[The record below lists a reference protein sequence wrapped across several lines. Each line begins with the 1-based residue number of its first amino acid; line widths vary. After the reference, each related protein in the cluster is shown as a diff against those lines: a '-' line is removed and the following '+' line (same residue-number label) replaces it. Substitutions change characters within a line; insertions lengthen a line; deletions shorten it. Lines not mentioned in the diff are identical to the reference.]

1 METILVYAI
10 VLEITIMKS
19 ILCLIENVGP
29 SGAERQITN
38 LAVLLRKQGHEV
50 EVAYYVKKEFY
61 LPFLLENGVKGCYLP
76 EAANPRK
83 RFFALRKHIKAT
95 RPDTVICYS
104 ASPSMITCAM
114 KAFGAKFNLIVSERN
129 TTQQLGKS
137 ERLRFFLYRWANHI
151 VPNSQSQGNFIAEH
165 YPHLSS
171 KVKVITNY
179 VDTALFVPSPLFT
192 PLVGG
197 TNGGEEIK
205 IICVGRLA
213 AQKNIPRFIDAIE
226 MLKNKGLRFRVD
238 WYGQD
243 FKNDYS
249 EKCYALVKEKGLEN
263 VLFFHPQT
271 SEVIQKYQESDV
283 LCLPSLYEGFPNV
296 LCEAMSC
303 GLPVVC
309 SRVSDVPQIMED
321 GVNGFIFDP
330 LDVDDMAEKLEKIIT
345 LSEEERQ
352 KMALLSREIAVGK
365 FSSDVFISKYLELV

>member
-1 METILVYAI
+1 MSRII
-10 VLEITIMKS
+10 
-19 ILCLIENVGP
+19 CLIENIGP

-61 LPFLLENGVKGCYLP
+61 LPFLLENGVKGSYLP
-76 EAANPRK
+76 EAASSRK
-83 RFFALRKHIKAT
+83 RFFVLKKHIKET
-95 RPDTVICYS
+95 HPDTVISYS
-104 ASPSMITCAM
+104 ASPSMITCVL
-114 KAFGAKFNLIVSERN
+114 KLLGEKFNLIVSERN
-129 TTQQLGKS
+129 TTQ
-137 ERLRFFLYRWANHI
+137 RLDKREKTKFFLYRWANHI

-165 YPHLSS
+165 YPNLAP
-171 KVKVITNY
+171 KVKVITNF
-179 VDTALFVPSPLFT
+179 VDTDKFIPSDVKSEHEGINML
-192 PLVGG
+192 
-197 TNGGEEIK
+197 
-205 IICVGRLA
+205 CVGRLA
-213 AQKNIPRFIDAIE
+213 AQKNIPRFIEAIDI
-226 MLKNKGLRFRVD
+226 LKRKGLHFRVD

-271 SEVIQKYQESDV
+271 AEVIQKYQESDV

-296 LCEAMSC
+296 LCEAMCC

-330 LDVDDMAEKLEKIIT
+330 LNVADIVKKMEKMIT
-345 LSEEERQ
+345 LTMEERNR
-352 KMALLSREIAVGK
+352 MGVRSRELAVSK
-365 FSSDVFISKYLELV
+365 FSSDTFIRKYLELI